1 MPEEQVGR
9 VSHYFGKV
17 GVAGIDVTAG
27 EIKVGDTVHI
37 TGHTTD
43 FTQTIDSMQIDNKNV
58 ERATK
63 GDSIGIKVPDR
74 VRPHDIVY
82 RVLPD

>member
-9 VSHYFGKV
+9 VTHYFGKV
-17 GVAGIDVTAG
+17 SVAGIDVTAG
-27 EIKVGDTVHI
+27 EIKVGDTIHI

-43 FTQTIDSMQIDNKNV
+43 FNQTIDSMQIDNQNV

-74 VRPHDIVY
+74 VRAHDIVY